1 MNNQSMRTTTSEL
14 VEAIIRHNQI
24 RVGTSIPGH
33 VTAFDPDT
41 QLAQLQI
48 GIRSSDG
55 VQLPI
60 IIECPVQ
67 FSGGAQFMIEHQIDP
82 GDEGIIIFSQRCID
96 AWLETGGV
104 AQQPIPRMHDMSDAY
119 FIPGIRSKPNVITGF
134 ANDGI
139 KLRNE
144 AGDKYLWLKG
154 DGDIEISAGTVAITG
169 ELTADTIA
177 AQTSLT
183 AAGAEVVGHTHGGVE
198 TGPGN
203 TGPLT

>member
-1 MNNQSMRTTTSEL
+1 MTRSIGMTTSDL
-14 VEAIIRHNQI
+14 VRLILKDKLTT
-24 RVGTSIPGH
+24 VGTSIPGH
-33 VTAFDPDT
+33 VTAFDPAT

-60 IIECPVQ
+60 IIECPVH
-67 FSGGAQFMIEHQIDP
+67 FSGGSQFMIEHQIDP

-119 FIPGIRSKPNVITGF
+119 FVPGIRSKPNAFPQMANNGIALRDKAGGKFIWMKNDGTIEINADAVTITG
-134 ANDGI
+134 
-139 KLRNE
+139 
-144 AGDKYLWLKG
+144 
-154 DGDIEISAGTVAITG
+154 T
-169 ELTADTIA
+169 LTADTVE

-183 AAGAEVVGHTHGGVE
+183 AAGAEVVGHIHGGVE
-198 TGPGN
+198 TGSGS